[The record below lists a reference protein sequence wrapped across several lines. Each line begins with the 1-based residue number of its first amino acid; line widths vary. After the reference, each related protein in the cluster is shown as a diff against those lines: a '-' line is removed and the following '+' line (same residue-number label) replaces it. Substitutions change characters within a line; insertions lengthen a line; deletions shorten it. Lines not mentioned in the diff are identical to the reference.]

1 MKKLHNINAENFKP
15 NGLKQQFMKTFN
27 EWKKQFGRAALIG
40 TAAMGLLGGTMMF
53 TGCPNPAGTTI
64 DPDPIEKPDPIPQSK
79 FETPRTK
86 NYGDFVMYNF
96 ENRNWLANANDASI
110 HYTKYTANLNES
122 IIDELSDKA
131 KENPIIQK
139 AINQIKNAEYKGS
152 INYYHDDVENAL
164 APIFQD
170 MTKRNI
176 ELGDVDD
183 RYNWEGCCRYMF
195 NEAYGHGL
203 GDRINENRP
212 ETEKYQAE
220 QKDSRMIVNTDD
232 IVQYGNTRDE
242 ATANMINHYLVM
254 LSADMNI
261 PVKDLKNIFQ
271 MEFNNKALTPVF
283 DVYKT
288 SIGYRQSDVQ
298 SNAVVGV
305 ISDPY
310 QTLEQ
315 TRVQ

>member
-1 MKKLHNINAENFKP
+1 MKKIKNVC
-15 NGLKQQFMKTFN
+15 
-27 EWKKQFGRAALIG
+27 RAALIG
-40 TAAMGLLGGTMMF
+40 TAVMGLAGGTMMF
-53 TGCPNPAGTTI
+53 TGCPNPSGTTI
-64 DPDPIEKPDPIPQSK
+64 EPDPIVKPDPQSQ

-86 NYGDFVMYNF
+86 NFGDFVMYDF
-96 ENRNWLANANDASI
+96 ENHNWMANAHDASM

-139 AINQIKNAEYKGS
+139 AIDQIKNPKYEGAIKS
-152 INYYHDDVENAL
+152 YHDNVENAL

-176 ELGDVDD
+176 ELGDVND

-220 QKDSRMIVNTDD
+220 QKKAIMLGDPNKLTAR
-232 IVQYGNTRDE
+232 GNTMAE
-242 ATANMINHYLVM
+242 AVPNMINDYLLT

-288 SIGYRQSDVQ
+288 SIGYYQSDVQ

>member
-1 MKKLHNINAENFKP
+1 MEKTMKN
-15 NGLKQQFMKTFN
+15 LKFFYR
-27 EWKKQFGRAALIG
+27 EIWIV
-40 TAAMGLLGGTMMF
+40 
-53 TGCPNPAGTTI
+53 TTI
-64 DPDPIEKPDPIPQSK
+64 IALFAVTVLFSSCQKPSGETSEPTPIEKPDPIPQSK

-86 NYGDFVMYNF
+86 NFGDFVMYDF
-96 ENRNWLANANDASI
+96 ENRNWLANAHDASM

-220 QKDSRMIVNTDD
+220 QKDARMLVNTDD

-242 ATANMINHYLVM
+242 ATVNMINHYLVM

-298 SNAVVGV
+298 SDLVVDV
-305 ISDPY
+305 ISNPY